1 MPRRTSLTTPLV
13 PPIELSAVYRL
24 RDTDDADAI
33 YTGQAEGTIY
43 ARDGHPNA
51 DQLAEQLNQ
60 LHAAAGGLVT
70 SSGMAAISATLLTL
84 LKSGDVLLASDQL
97 YGKTGVLFRNDC
109 ARLGITSAFVDT
121 CDLNAVEVAIAEHKP
136 KLLFVETITNPLVR
150 VTDLPSLSTLCQRHG
165 VALVVDNTFA
175 TPILCRPLETGSTVV
190 IESLTKMLAGHSDV
204 TLGYLGSSSKELA
217 KQIMRTA
224 TTWGFLGNPFEC
236 WLTMRGLETLQLRM
250 SAACNNADA
259 VAQFLKEQPSVNVVN
274 HSSLLDHPD
283 HELAKQMYGNRFG
296 TMLSFTLEGGRDAVN
311 RFMHTASGIPF
322 CPSLGHTSTTCS
334 HPDTTSHR
342 NELPARKQ
350 SLGIVP
356 GMVRLSVGCEP
367 IEGIIAELERG
378 LSEPKA

>member
-1 MPRRTSLTTPLV
+1 MAQRTSLTTPLV

-60 LHAAAGGLVT
+60 LHAAVGGVVT

-84 LKSGDVLLASDQL
+84 LKSGDFLLASDQL
-97 YGKTGVLFRNDC
+97 YGKTGVLFRNELT
-109 ARLGITSAFVDT
+109 RLGIASAFVDT
-121 CDLNAVEVAIAEHKP
+121 CDLNAVEAALVECKP
-136 KLLFVETITNPLVR
+136 KILFVETITNPLVR
-150 VTDLPSLSTLCQRHG
+150 VCDLPALSTLCQRHS
-165 VALVVDNTFA
+165 VSLIVDNTFA
-175 TPILCRPLETGSTVV
+175 TPILCRPLEMGAAIVV
-190 IESLTKMLAGHSDV
+190 ESLTKMLAGHSDV
-204 TLGYLGSSSKELA
+204 TLGYVGCSNQELA
-217 KQIMRTA
+217 KQIMRTT
-224 TTWGFLGNPFEC
+224 TTWGFLGNPFES

-250 SAACNNADA
+250 TAACANA
-259 VAQFLKEQPSVNVVN
+259 VAVAHFLSEQPAVTMVC
-274 HSSLLDHPD
+274 HPSLPDHPD
-283 HELAKQMYGNRFG
+283 HARAKQFYNNRFG
-296 TMLSFTLEGGRDAVN
+296 NMLSFTLKDGRDAVN
-311 RFMHTASGIPF
+311 RFMHAATGIPF

-350 SLGIVP
+350 ALRIVP

-367 IEGIIAELERG
+367 IETIIAELERG
-378 LSEPKA
+378 LYEPEA